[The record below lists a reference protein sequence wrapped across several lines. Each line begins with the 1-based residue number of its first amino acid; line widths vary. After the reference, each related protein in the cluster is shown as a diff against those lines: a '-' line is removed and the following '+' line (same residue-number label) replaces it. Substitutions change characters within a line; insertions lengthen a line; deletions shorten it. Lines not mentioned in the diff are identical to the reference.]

1 MDVELRHLRA
11 FVAVAEEESFTHAA
25 AELHITQPAL
35 TRTIQQLEAA
45 LGVRLIAR
53 TSRTFELT
61 GPGREFH
68 VSAQRLLAD
77 LEAAVQAARG
87 SAVFRLG
94 LSWLLPSPWA
104 QETAARFTEA
114 TGMPVAFVR
123 CDHPATALQRGE
135 VEAVVIRSG
144 QPDAELE
151 SVALFDEPRVVA
163 CSRRSPLARA
173 TGLAWNQVPEWP
185 LVINTATGTTQPS
198 LWPEATSLTVVQ
210 TANYDEWIES
220 VAAGVGIGIVPD
232 IAEHRN
238 THPELRFIPLEG
250 APPVTVRLALAPRLP
265 RGIREEF
272 LHAARPQKPSPA

>member
-11 FVAVAEEESFTHAA
+11 FVAVADQESFTHAA
-25 AELHITQPAL
+25 AVLHLTQPAL
-35 TRTIQQLEAA
+35 TRTVQQLEAA
-45 LGVRLIAR
+45 LGVKLIAR

-68 VSAQRLLAD
+68 VRAQRLLAD
-77 LEAAVQAARG
+77 LEAAVQTARG

-94 LSWLLPSPWA
+94 FSWLLPSPWA
-104 QETAARFTEA
+104 QETAARFTAA

-123 CDHPATALQRGE
+123 CDHPAVALQRGE

-144 QPDAELE
+144 QPDGELE
-151 SVALFDEPRVVA
+151 SVALFEEPRVVA
-163 CSRRSPLARA
+163 CSRRSPVAQA
-173 TGLAWNQVPEWP
+173 TSLAWAEVPGWP

-198 LWPEATSLTVVQ
+198 LWPEATSLRLIK

-238 THPELRFIPLEG
+238 THPELRFIALEG
-250 APPVTVRLALAPRLP
+250 APPVTVRLALTPRLP

-272 LHAARPQKPSPA
+272 LDAARPQQPPPA

>member
-11 FVAVAEEESFTHAA
+11 FVAVADQESFTHAA
-25 AELHITQPAL
+25 AVLHLTQPAL

-45 LGVRLIAR
+45 LGVKLIAR

-68 VSAQRLLAD
+68 VRAQRLLAD
-77 LEAAVQAARG
+77 LEAAVQTARG

-94 LSWLLPSPWA
+94 FSWLLPSPWA
-104 QETAARFTEA
+104 QETAARFTAA

-123 CDHPATALQRGE
+123 CDHPAVALQRGE

-144 QPDAELE
+144 QPDGELE
-151 SVALFDEPRVVA
+151 SVALFEEPRVVA
-163 CSRRSPLARA
+163 CSRRSPVAQA
-173 TGLAWNQVPEWP
+173 TSLAWAEVPGWP
-185 LVINTATGTTQPS
+185 LVINTATGTTQPA
-198 LWPEATSLTVVQ
+198 LWPEATSLRLIK

-238 THPELRFIPLEG
+238 THPELRFIALEG
-250 APPVTVRLALAPRLP
+250 APPVTVRLALTPRLP

-272 LHAARPQKPSPA
+272 LDAARPQQPPPA